1 MFSLL
6 LNSYVSKY
14 ILVFLTHFSLYL
26 VHVKIFKKIG
36 VSIWETHLT
45 CFLQGRKFSCMHVNR
60 NAHFFMVKYYFV
72 VFIFIFFVPLL
83 LFICTDAR
91 LFQPR
96 MLAYRLYGEIK
107 ITHVNC
113 QKKKIA
119 RVMHRLFLF
128 VERVQEPHTWACT
141 MCFFYRTQNYSYLF
155 SRFRE

>member
-1 MFSLL
+1 MFSIL

-113 QKKKIA
+113 
-119 RVMHRLFLF
+119 
-128 VERVQEPHTWACT
+128 
-141 MCFFYRTQNYSYLF
+141 
-155 SRFRE
+155 